1 MKINELYTPPQ
12 IEVSEVLVEAGFS
25 FSAGAGIVD
34 TEDGDPWGPAEE

>member
-25 FSAGAGIVD
+25 FSAGIKD
-34 TEDGDPWGPAEE
+34 TEEGDPWGPAEE